1 MIQEPLHGTVVSIRS
16 VLCHVDT
23 GSAVYTCQARRRLVD
38 SDTGQS
44 KPIAV
49 GDRVVITPSSP
60 SEGVVERVLPRTTR
74 LSRTSPR
81 DHRKEQVIVANVD
94 QLLIVASV
102 RRPPLRLGLIDRY
115 IIAGDSGGI
124 PPVLCINKVDLA
136 EDESEYAD
144 AIEMYTSMEY
154 DVLTTSAETGEGIGA
169 LRDLLRGK
177 TTVLA
182 GHSGVGKSSL
192 INAVQPGME
201 LRTGDVYLSG
211 RHTTTWASL
220 LKLEVGGYVVD
231 TPGIREFTLWD
242 IKPAEVAQFFPQ
254 IWELSHDCHMPDC
267 SHDHEPGCAVKDAV
281 DDESLPWERYD
292 SYMRILETLEE
303 ESIPRST
310 DVDKPEEQIAKK
322 KRKRGSDGTRS
333 RTQSLHQLLDDYG
346 EDEDEDMY

>member
-1 MIQEPLHGTVVSIRS
+1 MRQEPLYGTVISIRS

-23 GSAVYTCQARRRLVD
+23 GDTVYTCQARRRLVD

-49 GDRVVITPSSP
+49 GDHVVITPSSP
-60 SEGVVERVLPRTTR
+60 SEGVVEKVLPRTTR

-102 RRPPLRLGLIDRY
+102 HKPPLRLGLIDRY
-115 IIAGDSGGI
+115 IIAGDAGGI

-136 EDESEYAD
+136 RSASEYAAAAALYSAMD
-144 AIEMYTSMEY
+144 YP
-154 DVLTTSAETGEGIGA
+154 VLITSAETGEGIELLRKL
-169 LRDLLRGK
+169 LRDK

-201 LRTGDVYLSG
+201 LRIGDVYLSG

-220 LKLEVGGYVVD
+220 LKLDVGGYVVD

-242 IKPAEVAQFFPQ
+242 IKPSEVAQFFPQ

-267 SHDHEPGCAVKDAV
+267 THDHETDCAVKAALA
-281 DDESLPWERYD
+281 DESLP
-292 SYMRILETLEE
+292 
-303 ESIPRST
+303 
-310 DVDKPEEQIAKK
+310 
-322 KRKRGSDGTRS
+322 
-333 RTQSLHQLLDDYG
+333 
-346 EDEDEDMY
+346 